1 MDLLGGRLP
10 PKPFALGVAAV
21 YIAGIAA
28 QALLVGEVTARAGLW
43 PFIVAQLAL
52 IAVWLVLH
60 IRRLRDAGQG
70 PAAAIG
76 VALIY
81 ALSIGLLLLLVV
93 FFTHPA
99 AVAPRGGESPAS
111 DAALGT
117 LLVVFLFNI
126 LFTPD
131 FGVFS
136 TILKIL
142 ILIAFM
148 PVAISLHFRF
158 APECESACRDSAFRL
173 WGEHGARRDAH
184 ALRRRRAAR
193 TGRVARLALCH
204 RAGLWLG
211 GPRTGCVRAR
221 CAVASHAA
229 RSRGAER
236 VRKPRQRA

>member
-1 MDLLGGRLP
+1 MDLLGGRLA
-10 PKPFALGVAAV
+10 PKPFAWGVAAV

-52 IAVWLVLH
+52 IAIWLVLH

-81 ALSIGLLLLLVV
+81 VLSIGLLLMLAV
-93 FFTHPA
+93 FFTHPG
-99 AVAPRGGESPAS
+99 AVTQHAGESPAS
-111 DAALGT
+111 DAAAGT

-136 TILKIL
+136 TILKTL

-148 PVAISLHFRF
+148 PVAISLLF
-158 APECESACRDSAFRL
+158 SV
-173 WGEHGARRDAH
+173 
-184 ALRRRRAAR
+184 R
-193 TGRVARLALCH
+193 TGM
-204 RAGLWLG
+204 
-211 GPRTGCVRAR
+211 
-221 CAVASHAA
+221 
-229 RSRGAER
+229 
-236 VRKPRQRA
+236 RKPVP